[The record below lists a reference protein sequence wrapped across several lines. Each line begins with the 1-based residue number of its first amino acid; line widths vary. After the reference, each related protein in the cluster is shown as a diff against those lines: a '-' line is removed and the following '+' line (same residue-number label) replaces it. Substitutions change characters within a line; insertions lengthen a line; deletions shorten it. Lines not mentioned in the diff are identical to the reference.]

1 MAKSRTKTKRLSPNV
16 DRAIEILP
24 KPEPAEVRSKMHE
37 SGIPSARTS
46 KGPGSRDEIR
56 SVSHRVMGSRQS
68 ERKIERSNQ
77 PRQPKRG
84 HGSQRKKGD

>member
-1 MAKSRTKTKRLSPNV
+1 MSKSRTKTKRLKPNA

-24 KPEPAEVRSKMHE
+24 KPEPVEARLKLHE

-68 ERKIERSNQ
+68 QRNIERSNQ
-77 PRQPKRG
+77 SRQASRG
-84 HGSQRKKGD
+84 QRKKG

>member
-1 MAKSRTKTKRLSPNV
+1 MSKSRTKSKRLRPNT

-24 KPEPAEVRSKMHE
+24 KPEPADVRAKLHE
-37 SGIPSARTS
+37 SGVPSARTS
-46 KGPGSRDEIR
+46 KNPGSRDEIR

-68 ERKIERSNQ
+68 QRKVERSNQ
-77 PRQPKRG
+77 TRQPKRG